1 LDDSIK
7 KWERQPE
14 KDYALEPSS
23 PHDSESGHMSEV
35 DKPLELIIET
45 PSGNEISE
53 DEDLLLSPEENRDH
67 YEATDWRSVLNEVD
81 ELLAESGDTSA
92 LDDSETE
99 TER

>member
-1 LDDSIK
+1 MDESIK

-14 KDYALEPSS
+14 KDYALEPASPRDSDSS
-23 PHDSESGHMSEV
+23 HISEV

-45 PSGNEISE
+45 PSGNELT
-53 DEDLLLSPEENRDH
+53 DDDDLLLSPEENRDH
-67 YEATDWRSVLNEVD
+67 YESTDWRSALNEVE

-92 LDDSETE
+92 LDESETE